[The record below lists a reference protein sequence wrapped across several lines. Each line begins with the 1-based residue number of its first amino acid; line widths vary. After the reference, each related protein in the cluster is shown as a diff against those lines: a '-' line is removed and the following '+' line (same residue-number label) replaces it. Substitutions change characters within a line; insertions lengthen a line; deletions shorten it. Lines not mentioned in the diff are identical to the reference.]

1 MRRLVRLLLPYPM
14 MTATLLGVWLLLNES
29 VAPGTIILGGFLAVG
44 TAATLGVLDLPGGR
58 FRRPQAALSLLG
70 VVLVD
75 ILRSNWAVAKIILRP
90 GGGGRVSGFLRIPL
104 DLRAPYGLATLAC
117 IVTATPGTV
126 WVAYDRRRNTILLHI
141 LDLVDE
147 QEWIDTIK
155 GRYETRLMELFE

>member
-1 MRRLVRLLLPYPM
+1 MSKWLPYPM

-29 VAPGTIILGGFLAVG
+29 VAPGTIILGAVLSVA
-44 TAATLGVLDLPGGR
+44 TAATLKTLDLPAGR
-58 FRRPQAALSLLG
+58 FRRPWAAVSLLG
-70 VVLVD
+70 LVLED
-75 ILRSNWAVAKIILRP
+75 IVRSNIAVAWIILRP
-90 GGGGRVSGFLRIPL
+90 GKGGRVSGFVRIPL
-104 DLRAPYGLATLAC
+104 ELRAPYGLATLAC

-147 QEWIDTIK
+147 QVWIDTIK

>member
-1 MRRLVRLLLPYPM
+1 MRRLTRRWLPYPL
-14 MTATLLGVWLLLNES
+14 MTATLLAVWLLLNES
-29 VAPGTIILGGFLAVG
+29 VSPGTVILGGVLSLAA
-44 TAATLGVLDLPGGR
+44 AATLGVLDLPGGR
-58 FRRPQAALSLLG
+58 FRRPAVALSLLG

-75 ILRSNWAVAKIILRP
+75 VLRSNMAVAKIILRP
-90 GGGGRVSGFLRIPL
+90 GGDRVSGFLRIPL

-155 GRYETRLMELFE
+155 DRYETRLMELFE